1 MPDTCQDGRVKP
13 TVLIIDDDPDIQ
25 GLVQATLQEDGVV
38 VTPAYTAAQAEEEL
52 GREMFAAIILDLGLP
67 DMPGEEL
74 LTKIRKE
81 LPDVP
86 VLVLSGQREPTS
98 VVAMS
103 AEPESMRDTPK
114 SPILTVSSAP
124 RKMLCGLMSR

>member
-98 VVAMS
+98 VVACMQAGAIDYIAKPFDPMS
-103 AEPESMRDTPK
+103 LAGEVR
-114 SPILTVSSAP
+114 AAAG
-124 RKMLCGLMSR
+124 R